1 VTTRPIRVLLVED
14 NDAYRESLAFLLDRR
29 EGLEVVG
36 GVATG
41 SEAARASVDLDA
53 DVAVVDV
60 RLPDIAGTEA
70 AADLRQRSPRTSV
83 VLLSASA
90 GADEREVARVAGF
103 ALVQKDEGI
112 GALVDAILSVRSE
125 T

>member
-1 VTTRPIRVLLVED
+1 MRRPIRVLLVDD
-14 NDAYRESLAFLLDRR
+14 NDAYRESLAFLLGRR
-29 EGLEVVG
+29 EGVEVVG

-41 SEAARASVDLDA
+41 SEAARASAELAA

-60 RLPDIAGTEA
+60 RLPDIDGVEA
-70 AADLRQRSPRTSV
+70 AADVREQSPRTAV

-90 GADEREVARVAGF
+90 GAEQQDAARVARL
-103 ALVQKDEGI
+103 ALVRKDDGV
-112 GALVDAILSVRSE
+112 GALIDAIRAARSE